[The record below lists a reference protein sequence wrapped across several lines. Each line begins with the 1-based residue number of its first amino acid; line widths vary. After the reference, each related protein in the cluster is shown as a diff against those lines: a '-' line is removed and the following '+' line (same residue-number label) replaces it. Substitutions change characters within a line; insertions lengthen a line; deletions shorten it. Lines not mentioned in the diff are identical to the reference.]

1 MDLITRIYV
10 KARHCYSGQSLN
22 EYMVILAAVAAA
34 IEVFVTYE
42 VLANPIPHM

>member
-1 MDLITRIYV
+1 MRECN
-10 KARHCYSGQSLN
+10 KGQSMN
-22 EYMVILAAVAAA
+22 EYMVLLAAVGLA